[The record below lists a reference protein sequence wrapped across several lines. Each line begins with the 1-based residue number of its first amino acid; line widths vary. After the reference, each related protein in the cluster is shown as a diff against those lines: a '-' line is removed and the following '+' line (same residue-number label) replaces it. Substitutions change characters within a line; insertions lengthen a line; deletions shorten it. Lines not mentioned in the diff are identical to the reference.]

1 MQTTKPG
8 DPAPLDPI
16 RLEIYGSL
24 LTAFAEEMGAALRRS
39 AYSPNIKERRDY
51 SCAIC
56 DADARPV
63 ALGDHMP
70 VHLGAI
76 PRSVEA
82 AIDGSPLADGDVVLL
97 NDPFHGGTHLPDLTV
112 VRAIWL
118 EGDAHPAAYVAARA
132 HHADVGGVT
141 PGSMPLSREI
151 FQEGLRIP
159 PVRLVRGGRIDQD
172 LWRLILTNVRTP
184 EERAGDLHAQLA
196 ALEVGARRVMELA
209 QRIGRD
215 ELAAAFR
222 ELASYADRLVR
233 ATIREIPD
241 GRYLGEDFLDDDGA
255 GSGPVRIAV
264 TVTIAGDAMTV
275 DFTGS
280 DRQCAGN
287 VNAVAAISESA
298 VRYVLRCV
306 AEAVLDAPLPA
317 GGGALSSV
325 KVVAPTGTVVNAQ
338 PPAAVAAGNVE
349 TSQRIVDVVYI
360 ALSQALP
367 DLIPA
372 CSSGTMNN
380 LTIGGIDPESGEP
393 FAYYETVGGGMGAS
407 SRADGLS
414 GVHTHMTNSLNTP
427 VEALEH
433 ALPVRIRRYT
443 LRRATGGHGVRYGGD
458 GLRRD
463 IELLTDAQISILSE
477 RRHHPPCGA
486 RGGTPGAVGEN
497 WLLRGTEWTE
507 LPAKVEFR
515 ARAGDV
521 LSIRTPGGGGW
532 GSAD

>member
-1 MQTTKPG
+1 M
-8 DPAPLDPI
+8 
-16 RLEIYGSL
+16 
-24 LTAFAEEMGAALRRS
+24 
-39 AYSPNIKERRDY
+39 
-51 SCAIC
+51 
-56 DADARPV
+56 
-63 ALGDHMP
+63 
-70 VHLGAI
+70 
-76 PRSVEA
+76 
-82 AIDGSPLADGDVVLL
+82 
-97 NDPFHGGTHLPDLTV
+97 
-112 VRAIWL
+112 
-118 EGDAHPAAYVAARA
+118 
-132 HHADVGGVT
+132 
-141 PGSMPLSREI
+141 
-151 FQEGLRIP
+151 
-159 PVRLVRGGRIDQD
+159 
-172 LWRLILTNVRTP
+172 
-184 EERAGDLHAQLA
+184 
-196 ALEVGARRVMELA
+196 
-209 QRIGRD
+209 
-215 ELAAAFR
+215 
-222 ELASYADRLVR
+222 
-233 ATIREIPD
+233 
-241 GRYLGEDFLDDDGA
+241 
-255 GSGPVRIAV
+255 
-264 TVTIAGDAMTV
+264 
-275 DFTGS
+275 
-280 DRQCAGN
+280 
-287 VNAVAAISESA
+287 
-298 VRYVLRCV
+298 
-306 AEAVLDAPLPA
+306 
-317 GGGALSSV
+317 

-427 VEALEH
+427 IEALEH

-497 WLLRGTEWTE
+497 WLLRGTEWTK